1 MPTHLY
7 VFFFFVFFCTNY
19 ISFCSNARFD
29 GARVVRASS
38 LFAPLGCF
46 FALFLCKGEGEM
58 GREKWS
64 ESRGAFFFVFDE
76 VARLAVEVWWV
87 PRVEMVLSRVLSAG
101 VCEKLREWVV
111 FARRFRRFSSSR
123 QKRGFLSVRPKKSPT
138 RERR

>member
-1 MPTHLY
+1 
-7 VFFFFVFFCTNY
+7 
-19 ISFCSNARFD
+19 
-29 GARVVRASS
+29 
-38 LFAPLGCF
+38 
-46 FALFLCKGEGEM
+46 M
-58 GREKWS
+58 GREKWVRIA
-64 ESRGAFFFVFDE
+64 RGFFFCVLDE